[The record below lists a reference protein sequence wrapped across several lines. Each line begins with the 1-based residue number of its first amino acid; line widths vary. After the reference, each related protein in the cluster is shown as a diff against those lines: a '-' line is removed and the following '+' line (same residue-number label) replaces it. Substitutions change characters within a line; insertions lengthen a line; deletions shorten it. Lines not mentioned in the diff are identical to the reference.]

1 MSRPGCQERFA
12 VFAFVDGRAAPARYT
27 QPQKPKLPHRAP
39 MPTASIDTP
48 DIPATVQIE
57 QTHLRLP
64 SRPDWITAAVEYIK
78 TRAILAGAC
87 QESRAARLVV
97 ALHEAF
103 SNAIIHGNLEV
114 SSDPKERGDSSFA
127 EALAQKM
134 TDPILGARHVDV
146 LIDYDGQRCRWI
158 ITDEG
163 KGFDVD
169 RALAKTGQD
178 DAELLLASGRGILI
192 MRSFVDDVR
201 YELGGRRVI
210 LTLLRAS
217 GAEKRRHERL
227 DYQQPLRIVPV
238 REDGSVDWDAAY
250 EAVSRN
256 ISQEGLNILQ
266 EQLAGTRRIMIGLP
280 AGNRLIYIPA
290 EIRHCQTLTGGIVE
304 IGCRFESTDP
314 GAGATAGAPP
324 SQAVEAVHQAVDAL
338 LEKAQ
343 LASAVHDERRAHPRV
358 AYHGR
363 VEIRAEGAEPLVGF
377 VRNLSRGGIAFL
389 TTVPLPCEERV
400 IVLPQ
405 AHGPALGLR
414 CRVVRSIKVK
424 EGLYDI
430 GASFLA
436 LSERSV

>member
-1 MSRPGCQERFA
+1 MS
-12 VFAFVDGRAAPARYT
+12 T
-27 QPQKPKLPHRAP
+27 AP
-39 MPTASIDTP
+39 MDTP

-64 SRPDWITAAVEYIK
+64 SRPDWIGAVVDYAK

-87 QESRAARLVV
+87 QESRAAKLVV

-114 SSDPKERGDSSFA
+114 SSDLKERGDSSFA
-127 EALAQKM
+127 EALAAKM

-163 KGFDVD
+163 KGFDFE
-169 RALAKTGQD
+169 RALAKTAED
-178 DAELLLASGRGILI
+178 DAEMLLASGRGILL
-192 MRSFVDDVR
+192 MRSFVDDLR
-201 YELGGRRVI
+201 YELGGRRII

-217 GAEKRRHERL
+217 GAEKRQHERL

-256 ISQEGLNILQ
+256 ISQDGLNLLQ

-280 AGNRLIYIPA
+280 AGNQLLYIPA
-290 EIRHCQTLTGGIVE
+290 EIRHCQALTGGVVE
-304 IGCRFESTDP
+304 IGCRFESTGL
-314 GAGATAGAPP
+314 GAKSTAGGPP
-324 SQAVEAVHQAVDAL
+324 GPAVEAVHEAVDAL
-338 LEKAQ
+338 LAQ
-343 LASAVHDERRAHPRV
+343 AQTASTVHGERRTDPRV

-377 VRNLSRGGIAFL
+377 VRNLSRGGIALL
-389 TTVPLPCEERV
+389 TTVPLPCEDRV
-400 IVLPQ
+400 IVVSQ
-405 AHGPALGLR
+405 AQGPALGLR
-414 CRVVRSIKVK
+414 CRVVRCVKVR

-430 GASFLA
+430 GACFLA
-436 LSERSV
+436 LTERSGQA